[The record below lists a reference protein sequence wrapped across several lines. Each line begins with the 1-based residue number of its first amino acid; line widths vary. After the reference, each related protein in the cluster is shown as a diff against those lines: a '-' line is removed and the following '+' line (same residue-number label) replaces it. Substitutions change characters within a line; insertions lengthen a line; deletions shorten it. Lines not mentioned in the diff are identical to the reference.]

1 MKRKGQ
7 PYFEKGSNIFFGKD
21 TTKYKITEL
30 MQFIFPFYFHDT
42 NKIADF
48 VKLGDPQ
55 LSDKAYEYTIA
66 SKFGTEYLFPE
77 LNEIEVPTLI
87 VVGDD
92 DFICDKVSQA
102 DRIHNKITKS
112 DEIIIKDAGH
122 FSWID
127 QPTQFFADTEKW
139 LKKQKLTTQK

>member
-7 PYFEKGSNIFFGKD
+7 PYFEKGSKIFFGKD
-21 TTKYKITEL
+21 TTKYKMKEM
-30 MQFIFPFYFHDT
+30 MQFIGPFYFHDK

-48 VKLGDPQ
+48 VKLDDPQ
-55 LSDKAYEYTIA
+55 LSDKAAEYTIA

-77 LNEIEVPTLI
+77 LNKIKVPTLI

-102 DRIHNKITKS
+102 DRIHKTITNS

-122 FSWID
+122 FSWIE
-127 QPTQFFADTEKW
+127 QTKQFFADTEKW
-139 LKKQKLTTQK
+139 LKKQKLTIQK